1 MNTPKYPRLIVSGE
15 RHNALTAEAKERK
28 ISLTALV
35 EEKLAATDDKK
46 GKKTKS

>member
-1 MNTPKYPRLIVSGE
+1 METPKYPRLIVSGE
-15 RHNALTAEAKERK
+15 RHNKLTAEAKERK

-35 EEKLAATDDKK
+35 EEKFASLEK